1 MLIHYA
7 YLEKANNTWDVSPLP
22 RDLGKNNKSK
32 AKNVDLLDNIWWTLR
47 FDQRL
52 QLSLACRILKIIFQN
67 FNFISWWMRGWM
79 SICKY
84 DKLVVV
90 TGLVT
95 ENYQLF
101 TFWWDIHELCIRFSL
116 HWWDYCLSMI
126 IPVLRMEIFIMVQV

>member
-1 MLIHYA
+1 MKYFLLILNA
-7 YLEKANNTWDVSPLP
+7 YLDKANNTLDISPLP

-67 FNFISWWMRGWM
+67 FNFISWWITYR
-79 SICKY
+79 Y

-90 TGLVT
+90 TGLVQWQRIT
-95 ENYQLF
+95 NYSHSDGIFMSSGSVLVF
-101 TFWWDIHELCIRFSL
+101 TDEIIVYQWSSEYWRWKFS
-116 HWWDYCLSMI
+116 
-126 IPVLRMEIFIMVQV
+126 